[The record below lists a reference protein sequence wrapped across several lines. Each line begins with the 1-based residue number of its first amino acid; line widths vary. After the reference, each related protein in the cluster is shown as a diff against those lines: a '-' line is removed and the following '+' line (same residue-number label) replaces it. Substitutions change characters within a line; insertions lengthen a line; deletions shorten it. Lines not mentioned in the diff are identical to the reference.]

1 MADETLLDQ
10 AHAAMEAAP
19 EDEAARLR
27 FYEVLSGSELYLL
40 LVAEP
45 EGENVTP
52 ELFEVGD
59 AGFVLVFDREDRLA
73 QFVGR
78 SAPYAAL
85 SGRVVAG
92 MLAGQGLGM
101 GVNLEV
107 APSSILLPPEAMAWL
122 VETVGEAPDEV
133 EARAQEFAP
142 PRGLPEGLLTALD
155 ARLAT
160 AAGLA
165 DMAYLVETTYDSGAK
180 GHLLGV
186 IDAEPGAEGALARAV
201 SEVLRFS
208 GLEAAA
214 LDVGFFRASDPVAA
228 RLARVGLRFD
238 LPKPEAPAQVPGS
251 APGRDPDKPPRLK

>member
-1 MADETLLDQ
+1 MTEQTLLDQ
-10 AHAAMEAAP
+10 AHAAMQAAP

-40 LVAEP
+40 LAAEP

-155 ARLAT
+155 ARLAY
-160 AAGLA
+160 
-165 DMAYLVETTYDSGAK
+165 MAYLVETTYDSGAK

-186 IDAEPGAEGALARAV
+186 IDAEPGAEGALAQAV

>member
-1 MADETLLDQ
+1 MTDETLLDQ
-10 AHAAMEAAP
+10 AHTAMQATP

-27 FYEVLSGSELYLL
+27 FYEVLAASELFLL
-40 LVAEP
+40 LAADP

-52 ELFEVGD
+52 ELFELGD

-107 APSSILLPPEAMAWL
+107 APSSILLPPEAMEWL
-122 VETVGEAPDEV
+122 NDTVADAPAEV
-133 EARAQEFAP
+133 EARAQEFHP
-142 PRGLPEGLLTALD
+142 PRGLPEGVLTALD
-155 ARLAT
+155 ARLAA

-165 DMAYLVETTYDSGAK
+165 DMAYLVETTYDSGAR

-186 IDAEPGAEGALARAV
+186 IDAMPGAEGALARAV

-228 RLARVGLRFD
+228 RLARV
-238 LPKPEAPAQVPGS
+238 S
-251 APGRDPDKPPRLK
+251 GRRWIPREWAITRR